1 MRRRRPA
8 PVVSIICQA
17 DIAFAFLIFFI
28 VTTVVD
34 KYRWGIGERLAYWSE
49 DVTGQVFPD
58 ELVLNIALN
67 NAGQIMVDE
76 RITTLEELEHRL
88 RNWYTHEAKISEY
101 HISLSYP
108 SDCTYGLYLPVK
120 AAVLHAHRA
129 ARRELSLERY
139 GRKFASLD
147 REERSVMIGK
157 LPLRFA
163 ETTRVWSA
171 KGETEPCEVVI
182 Y

>member
-1 MRRRRPA
+1 MRRSVPA
-8 PVVSIICQA
+8 ISFAGQA
-17 DIAFAFLIFFI
+17 DVGLLLLTFFLL
-28 VTTVVD
+28 TTDID
-34 KYRWGIGERLAYWSE
+34 KYSWGLDERLPYWSE
-49 DVTGQVFPD
+49 SVTGRIFPD
-58 ELVLNIALN
+58 ERILNIALN

-76 RITTLEELEHRL
+76 RITTLEGLEHRL
-88 RNWYTHEAKISEY
+88 RDWYTHEAKISEY
-101 HISLSYP
+101 HISLSYL

-147 REERSVMIGK
+147 REERSAVIGE

>member
-8 PVVSIICQA
+8 PRISFAGQA
-17 DIAFAFLIFFI
+17 DVSLLLLTFFLL
-28 VTTVVD
+28 TTDID
-34 KYRWGIGERLAYWSE
+34 KYSWGVNERLPYWSE
-49 DVTGQVFPD
+49 GVTGQIFPD
-58 ELVLNIALN
+58 ERVLNIVLN
-67 NAGQIMVDE
+67 KAGGIMVDE
-76 RITTLEELEHRL
+76 RVSSLAELEGRL
-88 RNWYTHEAKISEY
+88 DDWYRTEAKFNDY

-108 SDCTYGLYLPVK
+108 ADCTYGLYLPVK

-147 REERSVMIGK
+147 REERSAVIGE

-171 KGETEPCEVVI
+171 EGETEPCEVVV